1 MWRRWAVAAFLLM
14 QFVLVSSWK
23 VVVDWSKQEAL
34 SIAINDTTSSA
45 DWKGA
50 AHTTHHNQPA
60 LPARSAMHDACH
72 SLHGHVDFSRLACCQ
87 PEDVRILY
95 NVQVYGAEFGFFGGG
110 AFSKLPTIKNVQRH
124 GRPPQPFTM
133 SIRAFPK
140 NVQFGPEQCRG
151 GMFDGTLHIFSRSL
165 AHNVYHTVVDNYLPL
180 VSQIVLDAYFGSP
193 FLHRPRMF
201 LSNIHAGV
209 DEVAGTNAATNASAP
224 FSATSHMEL
233 VRKIFSAGHASL
245 SALNG
250 VCFRRVVW
258 NGGVRALYHNT
269 LSLLRRHVTDLGRAL
284 AMQMYRLQ
292 QPQQLLPPAGGIV
305 SGAGGGAA
313 LQGLRVVVFTRG
325 SGGDGRSLAN
335 ETLLVTRLQ
344 EHGARAVLC
353 CDFQRSGLGEQLA
366 LAAHADVIVGLH
378 GAALVHGVFAPR
390 GLLTVEL
397 KLHYGYA
404 SSLFALVS
412 DSRAGM
418 HAHIDARAYN
428 TAATNGGP
436 LGRNRPVD
444 DALADRVVA
453 IIKAAKG
460 AGLTK
465 LKSDTK
471 DGVGGGGGLLSDTL
485 LLLPPPST
493 DSHMLGPGLGS
504 IKKECH
510 AMPLFRYQLAL
521 IPGVA
526 KGEPDSLHCANSCR
540 QWRDGEP

>member
-1 MWRRWAVAAFLLM
+1 MAPMGSRGIAAPIALLL
-14 QFVLVSSWK
+14 QLVLACSWK
-23 VVVDWSKQEAL
+23 MVVDWSKQEAL
-34 SIAINDTTSSA
+34 SLAINDTTSSA
-45 DWKGA
+45 DWKGSVQTN
-50 AHTTHHNQPA
+50 HPSSS
-60 LPARSAMHDACH
+60 PRSAMHDACH
-72 SLHGHVDFSRLACCQ
+72 SLHGHADFSRLACCQ

-95 NVQVYGAEFGFFGGG
+95 NVQVYGAEFGFFGGA

-133 SIRAFPK
+133 SIRAFPN

-151 GMFDGTLHIFSRSL
+151 GTFDGTLHIFSRSL
-165 AHNVYHTVVDNYLPL
+165 AHNVYHTVVDNFLPL

-209 DEVAGTNAATNASAP
+209 DEVAAINVSAASSSSS
-224 FSATSHMEL
+224 SATSHMEL
-233 VRKIFSAGHASL
+233 VRNLFSAGHASL

-269 LSLLRRHVTDLGRAL
+269 LSLLRRHVTDLSRAL
-284 AMQMYRLQ
+284 VMHLYRLP
-292 QPQQLLPPAGGIV
+292 QPLPLQLPPPEG
-305 SGAGGGAA
+305 SGATQAT

-344 EHGARAVLC
+344 EHGARAMLC
-353 CDFQRSGLGEQLA
+353 CDFQRTGLGEQLVV
-366 LAAHADVIVGLH
+366 AAQADVIVGLH

-412 DSRAGM
+412 DSRAGT

-436 LGRNRPVD
+436 LGRNRPID

-460 AGLTK
+460 
-465 LKSDTK
+465 
-471 DGVGGGGGLLSDTL
+471 GGGLPPPSASASAASDTL
-485 LLLPPPST
+485 LLLPPPGK
-493 DSHMLGPGLGS
+493 DSHTLGQALGA

-510 AMPLFRYQLAL
+510 STPLFRYQLAL

-526 KGEPDSLHCANSCR
+526 KGEPDSLHCAAACR